1 MIRVFYKASYWDV
14 LYLDAITNQVLAE
27 QMCDHGTNAGTSRP
41 AKMIQF
47 AVNQAA
53 GHPVLVVD
61 GQLGSKTIAAINAAD
76 QAKLLS
82 AFVQLRRDH
91 YEYRTGA
98 RVPGLAV
105 LALLKSLRVAPDP
118 TQKVFL
124 KSWLARL
131 PH

>member
-41 AKMIQF
+41 
-47 AVNQAA
+47 VNHAA